1 MSSLYTFLNTNSLY
15 VVLLVVLV
23 IWVGIFAYLFRLDKK
38 VTRLY
43 EKSEREKENVK

>member
-1 MSSLYTFLNTNSLY
+1 MNSLY

-23 IWVGIFAYLFRLDKK
+23 IWVGIFVYLFRLDKK

-43 EKSEREKENVK
+43 EKSEREKENIK